1 VVVIV
6 MVTVV
11 VEVRGEISGHERGL
25 VVVVVLVDDDGRA
38 ICEHH
43 PPAESLGEQIGHED
57 VLGTTVSEHTASH
70 EQDPIRARG
79 LAEVVGRKNDR
90 AAAASVFVD
99 HLEDSGLTREVE
111 ASDGFVEEQYLGS
124 GGDRLGHQHPLPL
137 ASRERAEGSAAKM
150 RNFEAFRR
158 AIDRLAIGPLEAV
171 DEAPVATHP
180 KYLVD
185 RQRHPGVMGLMLRDE
200 GDPPED
206 IDGTGG
212 WLEQPGDQVEQRRL
226 ATAVRA
232 NEGERA
238 SRTDGEVGR
247 SQGDHIAMVDAHPRR
262 YDDRNLNTLF
272 PRRRDRRLGLGSAR
286 FWGCDRHR
294 DSVS

>member
-1 VVVIV
+1 MRVVVIV

-43 PPAESLGEQIGHED
+43 PPAERLGEQIGHED

-79 LAEVVGRKNDR
+79 LAEVVGGENDR

-171 DEAPVATHP
+171 DEAPVAAHP

-185 RQRHPGVMGLMLRDE
+185 
-200 GDPPED
+200 
-206 IDGTGG
+206 
-212 WLEQPGDQVEQRRL
+212 
-226 ATAVRA
+226 
-232 NEGERA
+232 
-238 SRTDGEVGR
+238 
-247 SQGDHIAMVDAHPRR
+247 
-262 YDDRNLNTLF
+262 
-272 PRRRDRRLGLGSAR
+272 
-286 FWGCDRHR
+286 
-294 DSVS
+294 

>member
-1 VVVIV
+1 

-158 AIDRLAIGPLEAV
+158 VIDRFSIRPLEAV
-171 DEAPVATHP
+171 DEAPVAAHP

-185 RQRHPGVMGLMLRDE
+185 
-200 GDPPED
+200 
-206 IDGTGG
+206 
-212 WLEQPGDQVEQRRL
+212 
-226 ATAVRA
+226 
-232 NEGERA
+232 
-238 SRTDGEVGR
+238 
-247 SQGDHIAMVDAHPRR
+247 
-262 YDDRNLNTLF
+262 
-272 PRRRDRRLGLGSAR
+272 
-286 FWGCDRHR
+286 
-294 DSVS
+294 